1 MIKFARSV
9 PSVNSPSAVSTSTS
23 SWTCRTSNSQSSC
36 TVVHADVSR
45 AAWNANRWHSSR
57 SCARQRRRLH
67 RWRSQPLS
75 RHICVTWSS
84 CPRWLD
90 RLLESTME
98 RLSIK
103 WVCEMMRII
112 ARCDDVH
119 NDETM
124 TRMMGSR
131 ALLIRL
137 SKFIF
142 FKFPESS
149 VGYYKHFNPEDSTG
163 SLNDT
168 YFTTR
173 EFHPHDSM
181 FEQSDDFL
189 FFLFHFS
196 SLSTGWN
203 QARND
208 WILFGR
214 LLADIQARQA
224 R

>member
-1 MIKFARSV
+1 
-9 PSVNSPSAVSTSTS
+9 
-23 SWTCRTSNSQSSC
+23 
-36 TVVHADVSR
+36 
-45 AAWNANRWHSSR
+45 
-57 SCARQRRRLH
+57 
-67 RWRSQPLS
+67 
-75 RHICVTWSS
+75 
-84 CPRWLD
+84 
-90 RLLESTME
+90 
-98 RLSIK
+98 
-103 WVCEMMRII
+103 
-112 ARCDDVH
+112 
-119 NDETM
+119 
-124 TRMMGSR
+124 MGSR